1 MSQLK
6 SIALA
11 ALLGLG
17 AAGFSGHLASAASP
31 NPDQNSTPAKAKVYA
46 QSDGMGRELSLM
58 PAQDPQA
65 KSRDANPWA
74 VTSSGGVHIQ
84 SRAGFVGYH

>member
-11 ALLGLG
+11 ATMIIG
-17 AAGFSGHLASAASP
+17 AAHLANAASP
-31 NPDQNSTPAKAKVYA
+31 NAALADHSAQSQVYA
-46 QSDGMGRELSLM
+46 QANRSELSLRLARE
-58 PAQDPQA
+58 PAPT
-65 KSRDANPWA
+65 SNPS
-74 VTSSGGVHIQ
+74 VTGSGVHIQ